1 MASYIH
7 LIRHGITEGIQRKCF
22 YGWKDLPVVE
32 EGFEELE
39 KFKAEGVYPQFDM
52 EDAQFFVSGLVRT
65 MQTLKCIY
73 GDVDYTINE
82 KLKEINFGDWEG
94 KKMDAV
100 PREEMQGWANALR
113 GFRFPNGECFHDIDK
128 RVQRL
133 LDTLDDDGEFRFPN
147 GDSMLSFAAR
157 IREGME
163 EVVGLHRMKELSHR
177 HSGKDAVTVVVCHG
191 GTIAGTMETWFPG
204 QKQYFMNWTLRPN
217 FCVFA

>member
-39 KFKAEGVYPQFDM
+39 KFKAEGVYPQFDV

-73 GDVDYTINE
+73 GDVDYTVNE
-82 KLKEINFGDWEG
+82 KLKEINFGDWEM
-94 KKMDAV
+94 KTWK
-100 PREEMQGWANALR
+100 ELE
-113 GFRFPNGECFHDIDK
+113 
-128 RVQRL
+128 
-133 LDTLDDDGEFRFPN
+133 DTEQWHKWMTDTTGEFRFPN

-157 IREGME
+157 IREGMD

-191 GTIAGTMETWFPG
+191 GTIAGAM
-204 QKQYFMNWTLRPN
+204 
-217 FCVFA
+217 